1 MSNKRLKLAGAVIL
15 TVALVII
22 GTLIYNSITNNRKA
36 LNESSFPKSLQ
47 RLPLAQ
53 VVSGPQAMGM
63 ISKLHGSDIVIK
75 QGYIASYQGSQGQ
88 IMIWISES
96 NTSSDANQ
104 LFQIMDQKISQ
115 SGTSTQSGQP
125 PFTNRREL
133 RINNVDVVSV
143 QGMGME
149 NYYYH
154 SGTKVYWVAVAGVDP
169 FKTLDGVMKT
179 L

>member
-22 GTLIYNSITNNRKA
+22 GALIYNSINNNRKI

-47 RLPLAQ
+47 GLPLAQ

-63 ISKLHGSDIVIK
+63 INKLHGSDIAIK
-75 QGYIASYQGSQGQ
+75 QGYIASYQGNQGQ
-88 IMIWISES
+88 IMIWVSES
-96 NTSSDANQ
+96 NNSSDANQ

-115 SGTSTQSGQP
+115 SETSNQSGQP
-125 PFTNRREL
+125 PFTSRREL
-133 RINNVDVVSV
+133 KINDIDVVSV

-149 NYYYH
+149 NYYYRT
-154 SGTKVYWVAVAGVDP
+154 GARVYWVAAAGVDP
-169 FKTLDGVMKT
+169 AKTLDEVMKT